1 MTQKKPP
8 SSCFIICRTASL
20 FSVTILPLLAFH
32 HLFITPATQKVAGDQ
47 SSKIFH
53 ETRFSA
59 TGHLSLPHQ
68 STCHLPHPSLH
79 QTGPRSIM
87 RYIGHFLRTLSDDTM
102 MMMIPLNEALNTIL
116 WRYSIFQAGQPK
128 NHCSIPSRGKRFP
141 ILQKMQIRS
150 GAHPPL
156 LLSVDWGFLSQEVK
170 QSGHKLATCHH
181 LLPALKMMEA
191 MPHSPHTSS
200 WVYSDNFTI
209 KLFRIC
215 YWMS

>member
-1 MTQKKPP
+1 
-8 SSCFIICRTASL
+8 L
-20 FSVTILPLLAFH
+20 FSITILSLLAFH

-68 STCHLPHPSLH
+68 STCHLPHPSLR

-87 RYIGHFLRTLSDDTM
+87 RYIGHFLRTLSDDTLM
-102 MMMIPLNEALNTIL
+102 MMMMMPLNEALNTIL

-141 ILQKMQIRS
+141 ILQNMQIRS
-150 GAHPPL
+150 GVH
-156 LLSVDWGFLSQEVK
+156 
-170 QSGHKLATCHH
+170 
-181 LLPALKMMEA
+181 
-191 MPHSPHTSS
+191 PHS
-200 WVYSDNFTI
+200 YSVWTEGFFLT
-209 KLFRIC
+209 R
-215 YWMS
+215 